1 MMHFF
6 DEIKSYV
13 GFTDEDAARL
23 KALGPLVEPRFSE
36 VVVAFYDALM
46 AHPRARGVFVGP
58 EQIDRLRASLAVWLG
73 ELFEGRYDDAYFA
86 HRQHI
91 GRVHVNVGLLPQF
104 MFGAMNLIRHG
115 FLEILS
121 DLEARLQSDPR
132 IQSLRHSVTSVD
144 RILDIELTIMV
155 QSYWDSLMKQK
166 LEIPAALATGLAHE
180 VRNPLNA
187 IGLQMTLLE
196 RRLRSSEVD
205 EGVYG
210 QVLEAVRAEL
220 RRIQGLNSEILDF
233 AKPVDI
239 HTGPVDVAGMFYE
252 IRRNHELTL
261 EAGGVQM
268 DIEVEGDPVMICD
281 RDRLMQVFINLMTN
295 AVEAMPDGGLMRVQV
310 VQSESG
316 LRVEFGDSGQGMSPA
331 MKYRIFD
338 LFYTSKASGTG
349 IGLAIARKIVEAH
362 GGSIDVL
369 SRPGEGTTFT
379 VYLPYPRRDAE
390 DEVER

>member
-1 MMHFF
+1 MHFF

-23 KALGPLVEPRFSE
+23 KALGPLVAPRFPE
-36 VVVAFYDALM
+36 VVISFYDVLM

-58 EQIDRLRASLAVWLG
+58 EQIDRLRASLKVWLG
-73 ELFEGRYDDAYFA
+73 ELFEGTYGDAYFS

-104 MFGAMNLIRHG
+104 MFGAMNLIRHR
-115 FLEILS
+115 FVEILS
-121 DLEARLQSDPR
+121 DLEVDLG
-132 IQSLRHSVTSVD
+132 SLAEVGSMRQALGSID

-155 QSYWDSLMKQK
+155 QSYWDSLMQQK

-196 RRLRSSEVD
+196 RRLRSAEVD

-233 AKPVDI
+233 AKPIDI
-239 HTGPVDVAGMFYE
+239 HTGLADVADIFEE

-261 EAGGVQM
+261 EAGGVEM
-268 DIEVEGDPVMICD
+268 SIEVQGSAVLVCD

-295 AVEAMPDGGLMRVQV
+295 AVEAMPEGGQIRVLIV
-310 VQSESG
+310 KSEGG
-316 LRVEFGDSGQGMSPA
+316 LRVDFADTGQGMSPA

-362 GGSIDVL
+362 GGSVDVL

-379 VYLPYPRRDAE
+379 IYLPFPRRDAE
-390 DEVER
+390 DEDER